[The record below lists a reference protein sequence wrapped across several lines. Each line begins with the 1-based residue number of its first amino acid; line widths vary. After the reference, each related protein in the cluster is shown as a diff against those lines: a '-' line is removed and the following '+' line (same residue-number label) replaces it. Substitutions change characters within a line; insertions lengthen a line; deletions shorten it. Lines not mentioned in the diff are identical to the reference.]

1 MATTPPKSPARG
13 RPASRHAEDRRALL
27 LDAALEL
34 FARQGIAATSLN
46 TIARQARVTPA
57 LVHYYFGNREQLV
70 EALVAERIMPVVDS
84 LSSELGRQDDDPLQ
98 ALYAL
103 ANRLLATLRDLPWLP
118 PLWVREVLCEG
129 GLLRAHLLRHIA
141 PLMAKRVQKLAKAA
155 QDAGRMN
162 AALDPRLVIV
172 SLIGLTLLPLAAA
185 PIWQQ
190 LPGYQSITAER
201 LAQHML
207 ELLANGLENNTKARS
222 PVAAARSRVNKTAA
236 SKAAENGRRKSNPPG
251 KNAREKKPAAKSVRT
266 RAAKSPP
273 AGEKHHART
282 D

>member
-1 MATTPPKSPARG
+1 MNAKTIKSPARG
-13 RPASRHAEDRRALL
+13 RPAAHQSEDRRALL

-34 FARQGIAATSLN
+34 FARQGIGATTLN
-46 TIARQARVTPA
+46 AIAKQARVTPA
-57 LVHYYFGNREQLV
+57 LVHYYFGNRERLV
-70 EALVAERIMPVVDS
+70 EALVAERIGPVVDS
-84 LSSELGRQDDDPLQ
+84 LSLELARLGDDPLQ

-103 ANRLLATLRDLPWLP
+103 ARRLLDTLQELPWLP

-129 GLLRAHLLRHIA
+129 GLLRAHLLQHIA
-141 PLMAKRVQKLAKAA
+141 PQMAKRVQKLAKAA
-155 QDAGRMN
+155 QDSGQMN

-190 LPGYQSITAER
+190 LPGYQSITPER

-207 ELLANGLENNTKARS
+207 ELLTNGLENNTKAKS
-222 PVAAARSRVNKTAA
+222 PGGTLRVPAKKTATRKAGAKLPA
-236 SKAAENGRRKSNPPG
+236 S
-251 KNAREKKPAAKSVRT
+251 KSVR
-266 RAAKSPP
+266 AGVAGSHS
-273 AGEKHHART
+273 AGEKNHAHT

>member
-1 MATTPPKSPARG
+1 MKNPAPPAKTRG
-13 RPASRHAEDRRALL
+13 RPAAGQSEDRRALL

-46 TIARQARVTPA
+46 AIARQARATPA

-70 EALVAERIMPVVDS
+70 EALVAERIAPVVDG
-84 LSSELGRQDDDPLQ
+84 LSQELAQRGDDPL
-98 ALYAL
+98 AAIYAL
-103 ANRLLATLRDLPWLP
+103 ARRLLATLQELPWLP

-129 GLLRAHLLRHIA
+129 GLLRAHLLQHIA
-141 PLMAKRVQKLAKAA
+141 PQMARRVQKLARAA
-155 QDAGRMN
+155 QVDGRMN

-190 LPGYQSITAER
+190 LPGYQTISVEHMAE
-201 LAQHML
+201 HML
-207 ELLANGLENNTKARS
+207 ELLAHGLENGATKTNTRGAAATRATRAKSAAKTRKK
-222 PVAAARSRVNKTAA
+222 AAAR
-236 SKAAENGRRKSNPPG
+236 AAEPPSAG
-251 KNAREKKPAAKSVRT
+251 AKN
-266 RAAKSPP
+266 
-273 AGEKHHART
+273 HARA